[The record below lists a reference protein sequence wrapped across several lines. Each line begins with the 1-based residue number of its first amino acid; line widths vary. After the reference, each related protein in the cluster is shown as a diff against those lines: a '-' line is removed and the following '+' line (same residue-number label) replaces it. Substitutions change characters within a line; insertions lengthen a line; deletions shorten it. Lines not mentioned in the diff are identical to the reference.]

1 MILTRTCPICKKETT
16 LEIEDY
22 QYEKWRRGEF
32 AQDVFSSLSPADRE
46 VIISGLC
53 HKCQDNFFDE
63 DDD

>member
-32 AQDVFSSLSPADRE
+32 AQDVFSSLS
-46 VIISGLC
+46 L
-53 HKCQDNFFDE
+53 
-63 DDD
+63 